1 MRLGMG
7 VGGNTRPIGLIG
19 RPVDEAGVMLWDE
32 DRPFGARQLADLPF
46 APPGRIER
54 DLTPGFS
61 VNIGARVNRVCQHM
75 INSGIARVDPPDRCT
90 IMGLHREGQAL
101 AAQPKPDPTHRTEF
115 GEARE
120 DGADCRGHRRIGVKA
135 DFAVLLAP
143 DEATGRPRRSSPR
156 AALLRMPPSKRARK
170 MCNSASLIV
179 PLRPSTS
186 LSLNIAGW

>member
-7 VGGNTRPIGLIG
+7 VGGNARPIGLIG

-32 DRPFGARQLADLPF
+32 HRPFGARQLADLPF

-90 IMGLHREGQAL
+90 IMGLHRKGQAL

-115 GEARE
+115 GKARE
-120 DGADCRGHRRIGVKA
+120 DSADRRGHRRIGVKA
-135 DFAVLLAP
+135 YFARASRPVARGP
-143 DEATGRPRRSSPR
+143 AQGTPTPRIPRTGWPSSSDRIP
-156 AALLRMPPSKRARK
+156 AVDGK
-170 MCNSASLIV
+170 MKLDVVRNFSY
-179 PLRPSTS
+179 
-186 LSLNIAGW
+186 

>member
-7 VGGNTRPIGLIG
+7 VGGNARPIGLIG

-32 DRPFGARQLADLPF
+32 DRPFGAWQLADLPF

-90 IMGLHREGQAL
+90 IMGLHRKGQAL

-115 GEARE
+115 GKARE
-120 DGADCRGHRRIGVKA
+120 DSGAIWRGWA
-135 DFAVLLAP
+135 
-143 DEATGRPRRSSPR
+143 
-156 AALLRMPPSKRARK
+156 
-170 MCNSASLIV
+170 
-179 PLRPSTS
+179 LRPSATDGHEY
-186 LSLNIAGW
+186 NGGAARAGHP